1 MSKKELRTLNYSSNT
16 KAVELYE
23 VLNNGD
29 DSLIIGV
36 QYNPNLIMQTT
47 CRIELLDNDYLDLSL
62 SELKDLRTL
71 LNSEEF
77 KKLIGEKD
85 ATDLVV
91 NNVYLVE
98 GVTVTNIGVKNM
110 TLTYRGK
117 LGYNKYVFSQ
127 DGTGRE
133 YIFTK
138 GNFKATREE

>member
-1 MSKKELRTLNYSSNT
+1 MSKKELRTLDYSSNT

-23 VLNNGD
+23 VSDNGD

-36 QYNPNLIMQTT
+36 QYNPNLIKQTT
-47 CRIELLDNDYLDLSL
+47 CRIELLDNDYLDVSL

-77 KKLIGEKD
+77 KKLIGEEN
-85 ATDLVV
+85 AIDLIV
-91 NNVYLVE
+91 NNMYSVE
-98 GVTVTNIGVKNM
+98 GTTIENIEVNM

-117 LGYNKYVFSQ
+117 LGSNKYVFTQ

-138 GNFKATREE
+138 NSFKATREE

>member
-1 MSKKELRTLNYSSNT
+1 MSKKELRTLDYSSNT

-29 DSLIIGV
+29 ESLIIGV

-47 CRIELLDNDYLDLSL
+47 CRIELLDNDYLDVSL

-77 KKLIGEKD
+77 KKLIGEEN
-85 ATDLVV
+85 AIDLIV
-91 NNVYLVE
+91 NNMYSVE
-98 GVTVTNIGVKNM
+98 GTTIENIEVNM

-117 LGYNKYVFSQ
+117 LGSNKYVFTQ

-138 GNFKATREE
+138 NSFKATREE

>member
-1 MSKKELRTLNYSSNT
+1 MSKKELRTLDYCDTT

-23 VLNNGD
+23 VSDNGD

-36 QYNPNLIMQTT
+36 QYNPNLIKQTT
-47 CRIELLDNDYLDLSL
+47 CRIELLDNDYLDVSL

-77 KKLIGEKD
+77 KKLIGEEN
-85 ATDLVV
+85 AIDLIV
-91 NNVYLVE
+91 NNMYSVE
-98 GVTVTNIGVKNM
+98 GTTIENIEVNM

-117 LGYNKYVFSQ
+117 LGSNKYVFTQ

-138 GNFKATREE
+138 NSFKATREE

>member
-1 MSKKELRTLNYSSNT
+1 MSKKELRTLNYSNNT

-47 CRIELLDNDYLDLSL
+47 CRIELLDNDYLDVSL

-77 KKLIGEKD
+77 KKLIGE
-85 ATDLVV
+85 
-91 NNVYLVE
+91 E
-98 GVTVTNIGVKNM
+98 
-110 TLTYRGK
+110 
-117 LGYNKYVFSQ
+117 
-127 DGTGRE
+127 
-133 YIFTK
+133 
-138 GNFKATREE
+138 

>member
-1 MSKKELRTLNYSSNT
+1 MSKKELRTLNYGNST

-29 DSLIIGV
+29 DGLIIGV
-36 QYNPNLIMQTT
+36 QYNPNGNPS
-47 CRIELLDNDYLDLSL
+47 CRIEVLDNDYLDLSL

-71 LNSEEF
+71 LNSDEF
-77 KKLIGEKD
+77 KKLIDGED
-85 ATDLVV
+85 ATDLIV
-91 NNVYLVE
+91 NNMYLVE
-98 GVTVTNIGVKNM
+98 GVTVTNIELKNM

>member
-1 MSKKELRTLNYSSNT
+1 MSKKELRTLDYSSNT

-29 DSLIIGV
+29 ESLIIGV

-47 CRIELLDNDYLDLSL
+47 CRIELLDNDYLDVSL

-77 KKLIGEKD
+77 KKLIGEEN
-85 ATDLVV
+85 AIDLIV
-91 NNVYLVE
+91 NNMYSVE
-98 GVTVTNIGVKNM
+98 GTTVENIEVNM

-117 LGYNKYVFSQ
+117 LGSNKYVFTQ

-138 GNFKATREE
+138 NSFKATREE

>member
-1 MSKKELRTLNYSSNT
+1 MSKKELRTLNYSNTT

-47 CRIELLDNDYLDLSL
+47 CRIELLDNDYLDVSF

-77 KKLIGEKD
+77 KKLIGE
-85 ATDLVV
+85 
-91 NNVYLVE
+91 E
-98 GVTVTNIGVKNM
+98 
-110 TLTYRGK
+110 
-117 LGYNKYVFSQ
+117 
-127 DGTGRE
+127 
-133 YIFTK
+133 
-138 GNFKATREE
+138 